1 MAASLS
7 DDDLESVPTPRPVAT
22 ATAEDCDDDTF
33 QATGTT
39 ASQDEGESDAD
50 TPAANAWD
58 HASAV
63 APTWPSPFGFP
74 THSLSQGKE
83 DLEDGSNH
91 ANTGHPQFLS
101 THAVHDGCHPAHP
114 AAQPSEVT
122 AGHASCQ
129 HLPPHS
135 NWPRIALAATMESQ
149 VLRRAAVKTLAWC
162 VAGQLISATVPR
174 TLRWIT
180 SHTEAELWQLLRGIA
195 RGRDDGLPA
204 NMSLAELASLRE
216 EAHACFQRGFRR
228 LALQTTPGELGQ
240 LHRLVMCVERELEDL
255 EKQSALGMCRLLVY

>member
-1 MAASLS
+1 MAGSLS

-22 ATAEDCDDDTF
+22 ATAEDSDDDTF

-39 ASQDEGESDAD
+39 ASQDEGDSDAD

-63 APTWPSPFGFP
+63 APTWPGPFGFP
-74 THSLSQGKE
+74 THSSSQGKE

-101 THAVHDGCHPAHP
+101 THAVHDGCNPAHP

-122 AGHASCQ
+122 AGHDSCQ

-149 VLRRAAVKTLAWC
+149 VVRRAAVETLAWC
-162 VAGQLISATVPR
+162 
-174 TLRWIT
+174 
-180 SHTEAELWQLLRGIA
+180 IA
-195 RGRDDGLPA
+195 GRDDGLPA
-204 NMSLAELASLRE
+204 NLSLAELASLRE
-216 EAHACFQRGFRR
+216 AMGDASRPWGTPPGSGALFFRGVR
-228 LALQTTPGELGQ
+228 LGRYRDVKERVIEGFPGGVTSGCL
-240 LHRLVMCVERELEDL
+240 LLSLPAWSFTKARASCCKSLVSSRPRQP
-255 EKQSALGMCRLLVY
+255 KNGI